1 MAQKKAPAPLIP
13 AVIYA
18 RYSSSGQREE
28 SIEGQLRECHDF
40 ARRNGLTVV
49 GEYVDKALTGRSDK
63 RPDFQRMLRDCERGV
78 FQAVICWKMDRFAR
92 NRYDSAMYKYK
103 LKRNGVRIFYAKESI
118 PEGPEGIILESV
130 MEGYAEYYSENL
142 SQNVKRGYY
151 DSALELKT
159 LGQTVL
165 GLRKGPD
172 GRFEIDP
179 ATAPIVRRIF
189 EEYAAGER
197 AKDIYTRLND
207 EGYRTSRG
215 GLFNK
220 NSLRRILQN
229 EKYVGVYEFRDIRVE
244 DGIPAIVD
252 RELFDRCQGMVEK
265 HHRAPAADR
274 ATSFLLTAKLFCGHC
289 GEPMTGDGGTGRSGR
304 VYNYYTCNGRRV
316 HKCQKERAP
325 KEWIE
330 QLVVDELVDLIHSDD
345 FVNEVADRC
354 MEFQQREKDQSALRA
369 LEARQKENEKAIQN
383 MLAAIEAGIITP
395 STKSRLMELE
405 AERGQI
411 EKGIAQQLIA
421 EPTLERDQVVYFL
434 ERFRD
439 GDVSDEGYRAF
450 LVDTFLNSVYLYDD
464 DKLVLVLNYT
474 GERCKVTLDLVESAV
489 EGDGLGGSCFAPF
502 CAECLAV
509 GVLVCSCG
517 IAYGNRVVRPFQ
529 SVAQLYHSASNP
541 NSVAG
546 INSHSG
552 EGRGSRIV
560 DRKKRR
566 SFFFLACSSRLRITF
581 ASRISSAVCSWVAQ
595 DLGLAAISSN
605 RSTCSAR
612 SPPIAVSAAVSS
624 NHSSAVGCCVSVAGL
639 CVFRRRSSSMD
650 NCLSD
655 SELKLHPLLQ
665 IFFIV
670 EPIIPAPHA
679 TGGSVGDIL
688 SAVRPADIIAFAAH
702 QRNELLP
709 VAGVPHTL
717 VDGVH
722 QPELQALSSGG
733 GVVLRPGHRLNLSS
747 FLRLEHR
754 QTELHTHLVITLAQL
769 CQLLLAD
776 VQFLPV
782 LKADTVDKEV
792 GVDVVPIQVGTD
804 QHLPSLK
811 PLGQLQCGGV
821 CSYRVH
827 VLVRREGL
835 HHVIEHRAA
844 LLVVQQL
851 GA

>member
-316 HKCQKERAP
+316 HKCQKERAS

-345 FVNEVADRC
+345 FVNEVADKC

-439 GDVSDEGYRAF
+439 GDVTDEGYRAF

-489 EGDGLGGSCFAPF
+489 ESGGLGGSCFAPSSSSIF
-502 CAECLAV
+502 T
-509 GVLVCSCG
+509 G
-517 IAYGNRVVRPFQ
+517 
-529 SVAQLYHSASNP
+529 
-541 NSVAG
+541 
-546 INSHSG
+546 
-552 EGRGSRIV
+552 
-560 DRKKRR
+560 KR
-566 SFFFLACSSRLRITF
+566 
-581 ASRISSAVCSWVAQ
+581 Q
-595 DLGLAAISSN
+595 N
-605 RSTCSAR
+605 
-612 SPPIAVSAAVSS
+612 VSAII
-624 NHSSAVGCCVSVAGL
+624 SA
-639 CVFRRRSSSMD
+639 
-650 NCLSD
+650 
-655 SELKLHPLLQ
+655 
-665 IFFIV
+665 
-670 EPIIPAPHA
+670 
-679 TGGSVGDIL
+679 
-688 SAVRPADIIAFAAH
+688 
-702 QRNELLP
+702 
-709 VAGVPHTL
+709 
-717 VDGVH
+717 
-722 QPELQALSSGG
+722 
-733 GVVLRPGHRLNLSS
+733 
-747 FLRLEHR
+747 
-754 QTELHTHLVITLAQL
+754 
-769 CQLLLAD
+769 
-776 VQFLPV
+776 
-782 LKADTVDKEV
+782 
-792 GVDVVPIQVGTD
+792 
-804 QHLPSLK
+804 
-811 PLGQLQCGGV
+811 
-821 CSYRVH
+821 
-827 VLVRREGL
+827 
-835 HHVIEHRAA
+835 
-844 LLVVQQL
+844 
-851 GA
+851 

>member
-1 MAQKKAPAPLIP
+1 MAQKKKPPAPLIP

-28 SIEGQLRECHDF
+28 SIEGQLRECHEF
-40 ARRNGLTVV
+40 AQRNGLTVV
-49 GEYVDKALTGRSDK
+49 GEYIDKALTGRSDK

-103 LKRNGVRIFYAKESI
+103 LKKNGVRIFYAKESI

-197 AKDIYTRLND
+197 AKDIYTRLNA

-244 DGIPAIVD
+244 AGIPAIVD

-274 ATSFLLTAKLFCGHC
+274 AVSFLLTAKLFCGHC
-289 GEPMTGDGGTGRSGR
+289 GEPMTGDGGTSRTGR
-304 VYNYYTCNGRRV
+304 VYNYYTCNGRRA
-316 HKCQKERAP
+316 HKCKKERAP

-330 QLVVDELVDLIHSDD
+330 QLVIDELVALIHSDE
-345 FVNEVADRC
+345 FVNEVADKC
-354 MEFQQREKDQSALRA
+354 MEYQQREKDDSALRA

-489 EGDGLGGSCFAPF
+489 EGDGLSGSCFAP
-502 CAECLAV
+502 
-509 GVLVCSCG
+509 S
-517 IAYGNRVVRPFQ
+517 
-529 SVAQLYHSASNP
+529 SALDNP
-541 NSVAG
+541 NLVLMKDG
-546 INSHSG
+546 FG
-552 EGRGSRIV
+552 FLFSR
-560 DRKKRR
+560 
-566 SFFFLACSSRLRITF
+566 
-581 ASRISSAVCSWVAQ
+581 
-595 DLGLAAISSN
+595 
-605 RSTCSAR
+605 
-612 SPPIAVSAAVSS
+612 
-624 NHSSAVGCCVSVAGL
+624 
-639 CVFRRRSSSMD
+639 
-650 NCLSD
+650 
-655 SELKLHPLLQ
+655 KLHNM
-665 IFFIV
+665 
-670 EPIIPAPHA
+670 
-679 TGGSVGDIL
+679 
-688 SAVRPADIIAFAAH
+688 SA
-702 QRNELLP
+702 
-709 VAGVPHTL
+709 
-717 VDGVH
+717 
-722 QPELQALSSGG
+722 
-733 GVVLRPGHRLNLSS
+733 
-747 FLRLEHR
+747 
-754 QTELHTHLVITLAQL
+754 
-769 CQLLLAD
+769 
-776 VQFLPV
+776 
-782 LKADTVDKEV
+782 K
-792 GVDVVPIQVGTD
+792 GTD
-804 QHLPSLK
+804 KQE
-811 PLGQLQCGGV
+811 Q
-821 CSYRVH
+821 
-827 VLVRREGL
+827 VR
-835 HHVIEHRAA
+835 I
-844 LLVVQQL
+844 
-851 GA
+851 

>member
-1 MAQKKAPAPLIP
+1 MAQKKAALLIP

-215 GLFNK
+215 SLFNK

-244 DGIPAIVD
+244 NGIPAIVD

-316 HKCQKERAP
+316 HKCQKERAQ

-405 AERGQI
+405 AERVQI

-489 EGDGLGGSCFAPF
+489 EGDGLGGSCFAP
-502 CAECLAV
+502 
-509 GVLVCSCG
+509 
-517 IAYGNRVVRPFQ
+517 
-529 SVAQLYHSASNP
+529 
-541 NSVAG
+541 
-546 INSHSG
+546 
-552 EGRGSRIV
+552 
-560 DRKKRR
+560 
-566 SFFFLACSSRLRITF
+566 
-581 ASRISSAVCSWVAQ
+581 SSALDGANLNCDGSCFAPF
-595 DLGLAAISSN
+595 
-605 RSTCSAR
+605 SA
-612 SPPIAVSAAVSS
+612 
-624 NHSSAVGCCVSVAGL
+624 
-639 CVFRRRSSSMD
+639 
-650 NCLSD
+650 
-655 SELKLHPLLQ
+655 LH
-665 IFFIV
+665 
-670 EPIIPAPHA
+670 
-679 TGGSVGDIL
+679 D
-688 SAVRPADIIAFAAH
+688 
-702 QRNELLP
+702 
-709 VAGVPHTL
+709 
-717 VDGVH
+717 
-722 QPELQALSSGG
+722 
-733 GVVLRPGHRLNLSS
+733 
-747 FLRLEHR
+747 
-754 QTELHTHLVITLAQL
+754 
-769 CQLLLAD
+769 
-776 VQFLPV
+776 
-782 LKADTVDKEV
+782 
-792 GVDVVPIQVGTD
+792 
-804 QHLPSLK
+804 
-811 PLGQLQCGGV
+811 
-821 CSYRVH
+821 
-827 VLVRREGL
+827 
-835 HHVIEHRAA
+835 
-844 LLVVQQL
+844 
-851 GA
+851 

>member
-1 MAQKKAPAPLIP
+1 MKKQTSVLMT

-316 HKCQKERAP
+316 HKCQKERAS

-345 FVNEVADRC
+345 FVNEVADKC

-489 EGDGLGGSCFAPF
+489 ESDGLGGSCFAPSS
-502 CAECLAV
+502 ALK
-509 GVLVCSCG
+509 VLGSSTFFIGKCTALPSPPQEPPHPPPYGSTKSPVSPLSSPAHTVTPVLWYPHQAPQTAHPSQEYHKAPEAPCTQPSSASC
-517 IAYGNRVVRPFQ
+517 R
-529 SVAQLYHSASNP
+529 HSAYTQD
-541 NSVAG
+541 G
-546 INSHSG
+546 IRTPPAESG
-552 EGRGSRIV
+552 TAPA
-560 DRKKRR
+560 
-566 SFFFLACSSRLRITF
+566 L
-581 ASRISSAVCSWVAQ
+581 Q
-595 DLGLAAISSN
+595 
-605 RSTCSAR
+605 
-612 SPPIAVSAAVSS
+612 P
-624 NHSSAVGCCVSVAGL
+624 
-639 CVFRRRSSSMD
+639 
-650 NCLSD
+650 
-655 SELKLHPLLQ
+655 PLL
-665 IFFIV
+665 
-670 EPIIPAPHA
+670 HC
-679 TGGSVGDIL
+679 D
-688 SAVRPADIIAFAAH
+688 
-702 QRNELLP
+702 LP
-709 VAGVPHTL
+709 PSSHCQGACKPRTACP
-717 VDGVH
+717 
-722 QPELQALSSGG
+722 PE
-733 GVVLRPGHRLNLSS
+733 
-747 FLRLEHR
+747 
-754 QTELHTHLVITLAQL
+754 
-769 CQLLLAD
+769 
-776 VQFLPV
+776 
-782 LKADTVDKEV
+782 
-792 GVDVVPIQVGTD
+792 
-804 QHLPSLK
+804 K
-811 PLGQLQCGGV
+811 P
-821 CSYRVH
+821 R
-827 VLVRREGL
+827 
-835 HHVIEHRAA
+835 
-844 LLVVQQL
+844 
-851 GA
+851 

>member
-1 MAQKKAPAPLIP
+1 MAQKKKPPAPLIP

-28 SIEGQLRECHDF
+28 SIEGQLRECHEF
-40 ARRNGLTVV
+40 AQRNGLTVV

-103 LKRNGVRIFYAKESI
+103 LKKNGVRIFYAKESI

-197 AKDIYTRLND
+197 AKDIYTRLNA

-274 ATSFLLTAKLFCGHC
+274 AVSFLLTAKLFCGHC
-289 GEPMTGDGGTGRSGR
+289 GEPMTGDGGTSRTGR
-304 VYNYYTCNGRRV
+304 VYNYYTCNGRRA

-330 QLVVDELVDLIHSDD
+330 QLVIDELVALIHSDD
-345 FVNEVADRC
+345 FVNEVADKC
-354 MEFQQREKDQSALRA
+354 MEYQQREKDESALHA

-405 AERGQI
+405 AERAQI
-411 EKGIAQQLIA
+411 EKGIAQQLIS

-434 ERFRD
+434 ERFRE
-439 GDVSDEGYRAF
+439 GDVTDDGYRAF
-450 LVDTFLNSVYLYDD
+450 LVDTFLNAAYLYDD

-474 GERCKVTLDLVESAV
+474 GERCKVTLELVEKAV
-489 EGDGLGGSCFAPF
+489 EGDPGGSCFAP
-502 CAECLAV
+502 
-509 GVLVCSCG
+509 
-517 IAYGNRVVRPFQ
+517 
-529 SVAQLYHSASNP
+529 
-541 NSVAG
+541 
-546 INSHSG
+546 SG
-552 EGRGSRIV
+552 
-560 DRKKRR
+560 
-566 SFFFLACSSRLRITF
+566 
-581 ASRISSAVCSWVAQ
+581 
-595 DLGLAAISSN
+595 
-605 RSTCSAR
+605 
-612 SPPIAVSAAVSS
+612 
-624 NHSSAVGCCVSVAGL
+624 
-639 CVFRRRSSSMD
+639 
-650 NCLSD
+650 
-655 SELKLHPLLQ
+655 
-665 IFFIV
+665 
-670 EPIIPAPHA
+670 
-679 TGGSVGDIL
+679 
-688 SAVRPADIIAFAAH
+688 
-702 QRNELLP
+702 
-709 VAGVPHTL
+709 
-717 VDGVH
+717 
-722 QPELQALSSGG
+722 AL
-733 GVVLRPGHRLNLSS
+733 
-747 FLRLEHR
+747 
-754 QTELHTHLVITLAQL
+754 
-769 CQLLLAD
+769 
-776 VQFLPV
+776 
-782 LKADTVDKEV
+782 
-792 GVDVVPIQVGTD
+792 
-804 QHLPSLK
+804 
-811 PLGQLQCGGV
+811 
-821 CSYRVH
+821 
-827 VLVRREGL
+827 
-835 HHVIEHRAA
+835 
-844 LLVVQQL
+844 
-851 GA
+851 